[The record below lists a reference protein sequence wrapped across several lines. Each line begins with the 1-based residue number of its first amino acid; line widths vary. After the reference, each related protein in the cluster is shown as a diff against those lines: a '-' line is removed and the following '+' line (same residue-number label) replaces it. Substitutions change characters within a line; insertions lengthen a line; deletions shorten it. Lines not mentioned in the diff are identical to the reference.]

1 MLSEPQRFPVALPQ
15 KTWRADSIDLFE
27 LLDVDVEY
35 LYGLFIDE
43 SCVQSE
49 PFHERAGADVHAHG
63 AAGRKDHGVSF
74 EIGCQ
79 EVSYWWQFEKEKIGR
94 GSVSAGSPRFRERL
108 V

>member
-79 EVSYWWQFEKEKIGR
+79 GGLLLVAIRKGENRTRK
-94 GSVSAGSPRFRERL
+94 RFRR
-108 V
+108 